1 MMKNYFKAAWKAIW
15 KYKQVSVINIVGLSV
30 GMTAAVFML
39 LWVQNEISYDAY
51 HPNADNIYRI
61 TNTIQVSKDDKWK
74 WEKSPMPLAA
84 AAQKDVPE
92 IEKTT
97 MLSPAVYNPVT
108 FNINNEVF
116 VEKQGAYVSN
126 NWFNLFHYDFMQ
138 GSPSAFF
145 KNPFSLILSETKAK
159 KYFGDGNA
167 VGKTMRIDSVNYTV
181 QAVIKDNPATS
192 SFQYDV
198 LLPLDAMLAD
208 SNMRKNSDNW
218 DNYNFITFI
227 QLHAGAS
234 PPAVGKKITAVITK
248 NTNNNTATATLQPLK
263 GMYFETGLQSTY
275 MPHAD
280 KKIVYIFSIFA
291 VLLIVTACINY
302 INLTTARASLRV
314 KEISIRKIAGAKR
327 RQLFMQFMAECVL
340 VSIISLCITLT
351 LLKVLLPW
359 FNQLT
364 EKNFLLPLTS
374 PGLWKVLGGTLLFA
388 TVVNSIYPAALL
400 SSFSPIS
407 IFRGVNLLRVKDAT
421 LRKGLVVFQFTLSVM
436 LIVCSIVIF
445 KQLHFIQNTNPGY
458 SRSQI
463 ITLQVPFRTHTKLSD
478 GVKKNLIQ
486 TMRQQLLAKS
496 SIAGCTL
503 AHEPIVD
510 VSSTNAG
517 SADWDG
523 RPKDFKPTVSQ
534 LATDADY
541 QKIFGLQLQAGR
553 WFDDQ
558 HPTDKHNFILNE
570 TAVRQFNMHKP
581 VLGQRFTFHGDTGE
595 VIAVVKD
602 FYYRSMHTK
611 IGPLVIF
618 NNKGWAP
625 YIFIKTAPGN
635 ATAAIKDIA
644 SVWKD
649 LLPGDAINYAFLDD
663 TFNNLYKSDLKVSS
677 LILLFAVIVIIISA
691 MGLFALAAF
700 TTGQRTREI
709 GIRKVLGAT
718 VQSITM
724 LLSKDFVKLVAIA
737 IVIASPIAWWAM
749 SKWLEDFAY
758 RVTIS
763 WWIFI
768 AAGAAALLI
777 ALATISFQ
785 AIKSALA
792 NPVVSLRAE

>member
-1 MMKNYFKAAWKAIW
+1 MMKNYFKAAWKATW
-15 KYKQVSVINIVGLSV
+15 KYKQVSVINIIGLSV
-30 GMTAAVFML
+30 GITAAVFML

-74 WEKSPMPLAA
+74 WETSPMPLGAA
-84 AAQKDVPE
+84 VQNGVPE
-92 IEKTT
+92 IEKST

-116 VEKQGAYVSN
+116 TEKQGAYISKD
-126 NWFNLFHYDFMQ
+126 WFNIFHYNFTQ
-138 GSPSAFF
+138 GSPNAFF
-145 KNPFSLILSETKAK
+145 SNPFSLILTETKAK
-159 KYFGDGNA
+159 KYFGDAGA
-167 VGKTMRIDSVNYTV
+167 VGKVMRIDSISYTV
-181 QAVIKDNPATS
+181 QGVVKDNLPTS

-198 LLPLDAMLAD
+198 LLPMDAMMAD
-208 SNMRKNSDNW
+208 SNMRKNNDTW
-218 DNYNFITFI
+218 DNFNFITFV
-227 QLHAGAS
+227 QLHAGAN
-234 PPAVGKKITAVITK
+234 PAAVGKKITAVVTQNTK
-248 NTNNNTATATLQPLK
+248 NSTATTTLQPLK
-263 GMYFETGLQSTY
+263 DMYFETGLQSTS

-327 RQLFMQFMAECVL
+327 RQLFMQFIAEGVL
-340 VSIISLCITLT
+340 VSIICLCITLT
-351 LLKVLLPW
+351 LIKLLLPW

-364 EKNFLLPLTS
+364 EKNFVLPLTS

-400 SSFSPIS
+400 SSFNPIS
-407 IFRGVNLLRVKDAT
+407 VFRGVSLLRVKDAT

-445 KQLHFIQNTNPGY
+445 KQLRYIQNTNPGY

-463 ITLQVPFRTHTKLSD
+463 ITLQVPYRTHTRLS
-478 GVKKNLIQ
+478 GNVKDNLVKI
-486 TMRQQLLAKS
+486 MRQQLLTKS
-496 SIAGCTL
+496 SITGVTL
-503 AHEPIVD
+503 ASQPIVD
-510 VSSTNAG
+510 ISSTNAG

-541 QKIFGLQLQAGR
+541 QKILGLQLQAGR
-553 WFDDQ
+553 WFDDK
-558 HPTDKHNFILNE
+558 HPADKHNFILNE

-581 VLGQRFTFHGDTGE
+581 VLGQRFTFHGDTGQ

-602 FYYRSMHTK
+602 FYYKSMHTQ
-611 IGPLVIF
+611 IGPLIIS

-635 ATAAIKDIA
+635 ASAAVKDIE

-649 LLPGDAINYAFLDD
+649 FLPGDAINYAFLDD
-663 TFNNLYKSDLKVSS
+663 TFNNLYKADLKVSS

-700 TTGQRTREI
+700 TTQQRTREI

-718 VQSITM
+718 VQGITI

-737 IVIASPIAWWAM
+737 IIIASPIAWLVM

-777 ALATISFQ
+777 ALATISVQ

-792 NPVVSLRAE
+792 NPVKSLRAE

>member
-1 MMKNYFKAAWKAIW
+1 MMKNYFKAAWKATW
-15 KYKQVSVINIVGLSV
+15 KYKQVSVINIIGLSV

-39 LWVQNEISYDAY
+39 LWVQNETTYDAY

-74 WEKSPMPLAA
+74 WEKSPMPLAD
-84 AAQKDVPE
+84 AAQKAIPE
-92 IEKTT
+92 IEKTAI
-97 MLSPAVYNPVT
+97 LSPAVYNPIT

-116 VEKQGAYVSN
+116 TEKQGAYISQD
-126 NWFNLFHYDFMQ
+126 WFTVFHYYFTA
-138 GSPSAFF
+138 GNPNTFF
-145 KNPFSLILSETKAK
+145 KNPFSIILSETKAK
-159 KYFGDGNA
+159 KYFGDASA
-167 VGKTMRIDSVNYTV
+167 VGKVMRIDSINYTV
-181 QAVIKDNPATS
+181 QGVIKDNPPTS

-198 LLPLDAMLAD
+198 LLPLDAMMAD
-208 SNMRKNSDNW
+208 SNMRKNSDTW
-218 DNYNFITFI
+218 DNYNFITFVK
-227 QLHAGAS
+227 LHAGTS
-234 PPAVGKKITAVITK
+234 PAAIGKKITAVITK
-248 NTNNNTATATLQPLK
+248 NSKNNTATATLQPLK
-263 GMYFETGLQSTY
+263 GMHFETGLQSTY

-314 KEISIRKIAGAKR
+314 KEISIRKITGAKR
-327 RQLFMQFMAECVL
+327 WQLFMQFIAECVL
-340 VSIISLCITLT
+340 VSIICLCITLA
-351 LLKVLLPW
+351 LLKLLLPW

-364 EKNFLLPLTS
+364 EKNFVLPLTS
-374 PGLWKVLGGTLLFA
+374 PGLWKVLGSTLLFA
-388 TVVNSIYPAALL
+388 TVANSIYPAALL
-400 SSFSPIS
+400 SSFNPIN
-407 IFRGVNLLRVKDAT
+407 IFRGINLLRVKDAT

-445 KQLHFIQNTNPGY
+445 KQLHYIQNTNPGY

-463 ITLQVPFRTHTKLSD
+463 ITLQVPFRTHTRLSD
-478 GVKKNLIQ
+478 GVKQNLIQ
-486 TMRQQLLAKS
+486 IMRQQLLTKS
-496 SIAGCTL
+496 SVSGVTL
-503 AHEPIVD
+503 ASQPIVD
-510 VSSTNAG
+510 VNSTNAG
-517 SADWDG
+517 GADWDG

-534 LATDADY
+534 LAADASY
-541 QKIFGLQLQAGR
+541 QKIFDLQLQAGR
-553 WFDDQ
+553 WFDDK
-558 HPTDKHNFILNE
+558 HPADKHNFILNE
-570 TAVRQFNMHKP
+570 TAVQQFNMHQP
-581 VLGQRFTFHGDTGE
+581 VLGQRFTFHGDTGQ

-602 FYYRSMHTK
+602 FYYKSMHNK
-611 IGPLVIF
+611 IGPLVIS
-618 NNKGWAP
+618 NNNGWAP
-625 YIFIKTAPGN
+625 YIFIKTAPGSSS
-635 ATAAIKDIA
+635 ATVKDIEY
-644 SVWKD
+644 VWKNF
-649 LLPGDAINYAFLDD
+649 LPGDAINYAFLDD

-700 TTGQRTREI
+700 TTEQRTREI

-718 VQSITM
+718 VQGITL
-724 LLSKDFVKLVAIA
+724 LLSKDFVKLVMIA

-768 AAGAAALLI
+768 AASAAALLI

-792 NPVVSLRAE
+792 NPVKSLRPE

>member
-1 MMKNYFKAAWKAIW
+1 MKNYFKAAWKATW

-51 HPNADNIYRI
+51 HPNANNIYRI
-61 TNTIQVSKDDKWK
+61 TNTLQVSKDDKWK

-84 AAQKDVPE
+84 AAQKDIPE
-92 IEKTT
+92 IEKTA

-108 FNINNEVF
+108 FTINNEVF
-116 VEKQGAYVSN
+116 TEKQGAYISKD
-126 NWFNLFHYDFMQ
+126 WFNIFHYDFTQ
-138 GSPSAFF
+138 GGPDAFF

-159 KYFGDGNA
+159 KYFGDAGA
-167 VGKTMRIDSVNYTV
+167 VGKVMRIDSINYTV
-181 QAVIKDNPATS
+181 QGVVKDNPASS

-198 LLPLDAMLAD
+198 LLPLDAMMAD
-208 SNMRKNSDNW
+208 NNMRKNNDTWSNF
-218 DNYNFITFI
+218 NFITFL
-227 QLHAGAS
+227 QLHAGAN
-234 PPAVGKKITAVITK
+234 PAAIGKKITAVITK
-248 NTNNNTATATLQPLK
+248 NTNDSSATATLQPLK
-263 GMYFETGLQSTY
+263 SMYFETGLQSTY

-280 KKIVYIFSIFA
+280 KKIVYIFSLFA
-291 VLLIVTACINY
+291 VLLLVTACINY

-327 RQLFMQFMAECVL
+327 RQLFMQFIAEGVL
-340 VSIISLCITLT
+340 ISIICLCITLT
-351 LLKVLLPW
+351 LLKLLLPW

-364 EKNFLLPLTS
+364 EKNFVLTLTS

-400 SSFSPIS
+400 SSLNPIS

-436 LIVCSIVIF
+436 LIVCSVVIF

-463 ITLQVPFRTHTKLSD
+463 ITLQVPFRTHTRLSGD
-478 GVKKNLIQ
+478 VKDNLIQ
-486 TMRQQLLAKS
+486 IMRRQLLGKS
-496 SIAGCTL
+496 SVTGVTL
-503 AHEPIVD
+503 ANQPIVD
-510 VSSTNAG
+510 ISSTNAG
-517 SADWDG
+517 AADWDG

-534 LATDADY
+534 LATDAGY

-553 WFDDQ
+553 WFNEKY
-558 HPTDKHNFILNE
+558 PADKHNFILNE

-581 VLGQRFTFHGDTGE
+581 VLGQRFTFHGDTGQ

-602 FYYRSMHTK
+602 FYYQSMHTQ
-611 IGPLVIF
+611 IGPLVIL
-618 NNKGWAP
+618 NNNGWAS

-635 ATAAIKDIA
+635 ATAAIKDIE
-644 SVWKD
+644 SVWKN

-663 TFNNLYKSDLKVSS
+663 TFNNLYKADVKVSS

-700 TTGQRTREI
+700 TTGQRTREV
-709 GIRKVLGAT
+709 GIRKVLGASA
-718 VQSITM
+718 QSITM

-737 IVIASPIAWWAM
+737 MVIAWPMAWWAM
-749 SKWLEDFAY
+749 SKWLQDFAY

-768 AAGAAALLI
+768 AAGAAALVI

-792 NPVVSLRAE
+792 NPVDSLRAE

>member
-1 MMKNYFKAAWKAIW
+1 MKNYFKAAWKATW

-51 HPNADNIYRI
+51 HPNANNIYRI
-61 TNTIQVSKDDKWK
+61 TNTLQVSKDDKWK

-84 AAQKDVPE
+84 AAQKDIPE
-92 IEKTT
+92 IEKTA

-108 FNINNEVF
+108 FTINNEVF
-116 VEKQGAYVSN
+116 TEKQGAYISKD
-126 NWFNLFHYDFMQ
+126 WFNLFHYDFTQ
-138 GSPSAFF
+138 GGPDAFF

-159 KYFGDGNA
+159 KYFGDASA
-167 VGKTMRIDSVNYTV
+167 VGKVMRIDSINYTV
-181 QAVIKDNPATS
+181 QGVVKDNPASS

-198 LLPLDAMLAD
+198 LLPLDAMMAD
-208 SNMRKNSDNW
+208 NNMRKNNDTWSNF
-218 DNYNFITFI
+218 NFITFL
-227 QLHAGAS
+227 QLHAGAN
-234 PPAVGKKITAVITK
+234 PAAIGKKITAVITK
-248 NTNNNTATATLQPLK
+248 NTNDSSAKATLQPLK

-291 VLLIVTACINY
+291 VLLLVTACINY

-327 RQLFMQFMAECVL
+327 RQLFMQFIAEGVL
-340 VSIISLCITLT
+340 ISIICLCITLT

-364 EKNFLLPLTS
+364 EKNFVLTLTS

-400 SSFSPIS
+400 SSLNPIS

-436 LIVCSIVIF
+436 LIVCSVVIF

-463 ITLQVPFRTHTKLSD
+463 ITLQVPFRTHTRLSGD
-478 GVKKNLIQ
+478 VKDNLIQ
-486 TMRQQLLAKS
+486 IMRRQLLGKS
-496 SIAGCTL
+496 SVTGVTL
-503 AHEPIVD
+503 ANQPIVNI
-510 VSSTNAG
+510 SSTNAG
-517 SADWDG
+517 AADWDG

-553 WFDDQ
+553 WFNDKY
-558 HPTDKHNFILNE
+558 PADKHNFILNE

-581 VLGQRFTFHGDTGE
+581 VLGQRFTFHGDTGQ

-602 FYYRSMHTK
+602 FYYQSMHTQ
-611 IGPLVIF
+611 IGPLVIL
-618 NNKGWAP
+618 NNNGWAS

-635 ATAAIKDIA
+635 AAAAIKDIE
-644 SVWKD
+644 SVWKN

-663 TFNNLYKSDLKVSS
+663 TFNNLYKADVKVSS

-700 TTGQRTREI
+700 TTGQRTREV
-709 GIRKVLGAT
+709 GIRKVLGASA
-718 VQSITM
+718 QSITM

-737 IVIASPIAWWAM
+737 MVIAWPIAWWAM
-749 SKWLEDFAY
+749 SKWLQDFAY

-768 AAGAAALLI
+768 AAGATALLI

-792 NPVVSLRAE
+792 NPVESLRAE

>member
-1 MMKNYFKAAWKAIW
+1 MKNYFKAAWKATW

-30 GMTAAVFML
+30 GITAAVFML
-39 LWVQNEISYDAY
+39 LWVQNEISFDAY

-84 AAQKDVPE
+84 AMQNGIPE
-92 IEKTT
+92 IEKTA

-116 VEKQGAYVSN
+116 TEKKGAYISKD
-126 NWFNLFHYDFMQ
+126 WFNIFHYDFTQ
-138 GSPSAFF
+138 GSPNAFF
-145 KNPFSLILSETKAK
+145 KNPFSLILSETKAR
-159 KYFGDGNA
+159 KYFGDAGA
-167 VGKTMRIDSVNYTV
+167 VGKVMRIDSINYIV
-181 QAVIKDNPATS
+181 QGVIKDNPSTS
-192 SFQYDV
+192 SFQYEV
-198 LLPLDAMLAD
+198 LIPLDAMMAN
-208 SNMRKNSDNW
+208 SNLRKNSDTW
-218 DNYNFITFI
+218 GNYNFITFI
-227 QLHAGAS
+227 RLRAGAS
-234 PPAVGKKITAVITK
+234 PVAIGKKITAVITK
-248 NTNNNTATATLQPLK
+248 NTNDSSATATLQPLK
-263 GMYFETGLQSTY
+263 GMYFETGLQSTD

-291 VLLIVTACINY
+291 VLLIVTACVNY

-327 RQLFMQFMAECVL
+327 RQLFMQFIAECVL
-340 VSIISLCITLT
+340 VSIITLCITLT
-351 LLKVLLPW
+351 LLKLLLPW

-364 EKNFLLPLTS
+364 DKNFVLPLTS
-374 PGLWKVLGGTLLFA
+374 PGLWKVLGGTLFFA

-400 SSFSPIS
+400 SSFNPIN

-421 LRKGLVVFQFTLSVM
+421 LRKGLVVFQFTLSVT

-463 ITLQVPFRTHTKLSD
+463 ITLQVPFRTHTRLSD
-478 GVKKNLIQ
+478 DVKGNLIQ
-486 TMRQQLLAKS
+486 IMRQQLLAKS
-496 SIAGCTL
+496 SVTGVTL
-503 AHEPIVD
+503 ANQPIVD

-541 QKIFGLQLQAGR
+541 QRIFGLRLQAGR
-553 WFDDQ
+553 WFDDKL
-558 HPTDKHNFILNE
+558 PADKHNFILNE
-570 TAVRQFNMHKP
+570 TALRQFNMRKP
-581 VLGQRFTFHGDTGE
+581 VVGQRFSFHGDTGQ
-595 VIAVVKD
+595 VIGVVKD
-602 FYYRSMHTK
+602 FYYKSMHTK

-618 NNKGWAP
+618 NNKGWAS

-635 ATAAIKDIA
+635 ATAAIRDIQ
-644 SVWKD
+644 SVWKN

-663 TFNNLYKSDLKVSS
+663 TFNNLYKADLKVSS
-677 LILLFAVIVIIISA
+677 LILLFAVLVIIISA

-709 GIRKVLGAT
+709 GIRKVLGAS
-718 VQSITM
+718 VQGITM
-724 LLSKDFVKLVAIA
+724 LLSKDFVKLVLIA

-749 SKWLEDFAY
+749 SKWLQDFAY

-792 NPVVSLRAE
+792 NPVESLRAE